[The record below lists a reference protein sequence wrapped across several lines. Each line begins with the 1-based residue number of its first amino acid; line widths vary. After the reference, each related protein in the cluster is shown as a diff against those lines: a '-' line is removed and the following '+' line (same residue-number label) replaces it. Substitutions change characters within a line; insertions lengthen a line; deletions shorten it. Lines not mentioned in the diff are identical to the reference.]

1 MIINIGI
8 IPRSKKLFFYY
19 FTKEEYEYT
28 RSKYCYRIIKI
39 YDTFLRKKGLIHPR
53 RLLENNYRNY
63 SMSDI
68 HILVTIKFYSSLGI
82 TISKIEEILTEGNI
96 TLAIT
101 SFNDRLEQLE
111 EAFWAKTKYL
121 LASNTYHLLEK

>member
-19 FTKEEYEYT
+19 FTNEEYEYT
-28 RSKYCYRIIKI
+28 RSKYCYRIIKR

-68 HILVTIKFYSSLGI
+68 HILVTIKFYRSLGI
-82 TISKIEEILTEGNI
+82 TISKIGEILTEVNI

-101 SFNDRLEQLE
+101 SFNDRVEQLE
-111 EAFWAKTKYL
+111 EAF
-121 LASNTYHLLEK
+121 

>member
-1 MIINIGI
+1 MNIQEASITTGISNDMI
-8 IPRSKKLFFYY
+8 RFY
-19 FTKEEYEYT
+19 K
-28 RSKYCYRIIKI
+28 
-39 YDTFLRKKGLIHPR
+39 KKGLIHPR

-82 TISKIEEILTEGNI
+82 TISKIGKVLTEGNI

-111 EAFWAKTKYL
+111 EAFWAKTMGKDQISTCIRYISF
-121 LASNTYHLLEK
+121 AREIKSRY

>member
-1 MIINIGI
+1 
-8 IPRSKKLFFYY
+8 
-19 FTKEEYEYT
+19 
-28 RSKYCYRIIKI
+28 
-39 YDTFLRKKGLIHPR
+39 
-53 RLLENNYRNY
+53 
-63 SMSDI
+63 MSDI